1 MMMLFKIFYR
11 EMPVKEY
18 QTRYAFTEFHLK
30 FSIFKYKCNRKCT
43 VYLKILIIPVDKF
56 FL

>member
-30 FSIFKYKCNRKCT
+30 FSIFNPASLSTNVIANVPY
-43 VYLKILIIPVDKF
+43 I
-56 FL
+56 